1 MERAANPSVG
11 RLGFRRSVDE
21 DHQAVSLRARLFA
34 LVSAVVATIVV
45 LTTWTVSVSARRAFE
60 ALDAQRT
67 AALIAECRREFARQG
82 DDVVARVERMSS
94 SDVLRRTAI
103 DLGNA
108 RVDRAALVNE
118 AAPLASAHGLD
129 FLDIVAADGTIV
141 SSAHWPARF
150 GYKHPWAA
158 RGRNING
165 GAFLDAVELPRETAL
180 ALVAVRAVTAA
191 GERRLFVA
199 GGRRLDRQF
208 LQSFALPE
216 GMRVMLYRNIEPEIA
231 RQQLVD
237 SRGQVADAAALD
249 PLIARVRQ
257 QGQERVDTIDWPDG
271 PETIDAIPLPG
282 REGAVLGVLLV
293 GSSGRALAALVNR
306 IRWSGAAFGAVGLV
320 LGFGLSYLV
329 AARVTRPVEQL
340 ADAARAVSAGR
351 WDVRV
356 ADAGATGEIAD
367 LARAFDGMTTE
378 LVEQRE
384 RLVQTERVAAW
395 RELARR
401 LAHELKNPL
410 FPLRITVDN
419 LRRSRSLPPKEFQ
432 EVFDEGLNAFSS
444 GLANLNAVVTQFSDF
459 AKMPTPDF
467 AHVSPNQVV
476 RETLT
481 LFRAQLEQPGRPA
494 VNVSVDLDPAAG
506 TIRAD
511 PDQLKRALQNLLLNA
526 IDAMPKGGQL
536 TIRTRRTENRL
547 RLDVSD
553 TGAGLTDEECKRLF
567 TPYYTTKQH
576 GTGLGLAIVQ
586 SVVADHSGRIWV
598 ESKPGRGT
606 TFHVELPD
614 E

>member
-1 MERAANPSVG
+1 
-11 RLGFRRSVDE
+11 VDE
-21 DHQAVSLRARLFA
+21 GGEAVTLRARLFA

-67 AALIAECRREFARQG
+67 AVLVAECRREFAKQG
-82 DDVVARVERMSS
+82 DDVAARVERMAE

-103 DLGNA
+103 DVGNA

-150 GYKHPWAA
+150 GYKHPSAA
-158 RGRNING
+158 RVRSADR
-165 GAFLDAVELPRETAL
+165 GAFLDVVELPRETAL
-180 ALVAVRAVTAA
+180 ALVAARGVSAG
-191 GERRLFVA
+191 GERRLLVI
-199 GGRRLDRQF
+199 GGRRLDHQF

-216 GMRVMLYRNIEPEIA
+216 GMRVMLYRNIEPEIV

-237 SRGQVADAAALD
+237 SRGQVADAGALE
-249 PLIARVRQ
+249 PVVARVRQ
-257 QGQERVDTIDWPDG
+257 QGQERVETIHWPDG
-271 PETIDAIPLPG
+271 PETVDAIPLPG
-282 REGAVLGVLLV
+282 RDGAVLGVLLV
-293 GSSGRALAALVNR
+293 GSSGRALASLVNR
-306 IRWSGAAFGAVGLV
+306 IRWSGAVFGAVGLV

-351 WDVRV
+351 WDVHV
-356 ADAGATGEIAD
+356 SDDNASGEIAD

-384 RLVQTERVAAW
+384 RLVQAERVAAW

-410 FPLRITVDN
+410 FPLRITADN

-432 EVFDEGLNAFSS
+432 EIFEEGLAALST
-444 GLANLNAVVTQFSDF
+444 GLANLNAVVAQFADF
-459 AKMPTPDF
+459 AKMPTPNF
-467 AHVSPNQVV
+467 THVSPNQVV

-494 VNVSVDLDPAAG
+494 VDMSVDLDPAAG

-511 PDQLKRALQNLLLNA
+511 ADQLKRALQNLLLNA
-526 IDAMPKGGQL
+526 IDAMPEGGAL
-536 TIRTRRTENRL
+536 TVRTRRTGNGL
-547 RLDVSD
+547 RLDVAD
-553 TGAGLTDEECKRLF
+553 TGTGLTDEECKRLF

-586 SVVADHSGRIWV
+586 SVVADHAGRIWV

-614 E
+614 V

>member
-1 MERAANPSVG
+1 MT
-11 RLGFRRSVDE
+11 
-21 DHQAVSLRARLFA
+21 LRARLFA
-34 LVSAVVATIVV
+34 LVSAVVTTIVV
-45 LTTWTVSVSARRAFE
+45 LTTWTVSASARRAFE

-82 DDVVARVERMSS
+82 DDVVARVERMSQ
-94 SDVLRRTAI
+94 SDVVRRTAI

-108 RVDRAALVNE
+108 RVDRASLVNE
-118 AAPLASAHGLD
+118 AGPLASAHGLD

-158 RGRNING
+158 RTRAADG
-165 GAFLDAVELPRETAL
+165 GAFLDVVELPRETAL
-180 ALVAVRAVTAA
+180 ALVAVRGVTSA
-191 GERRLFVA
+191 GERRLLVV
-199 GGRRLDRQF
+199 GGRRLDHQL

-216 GMRVMLYRNIEPEIA
+216 GMRVMLYRNTEPEIA
-231 RQQLVD
+231 RQQLID
-237 SRGQVADAAALD
+237 SRGQVADAGALD

-257 QGQERVDTIDWPDG
+257 QGQERVETIQWPDG
-271 PETIDAIPLPG
+271 PETIDAIPLAG
-282 REGAVLGVLLV
+282 REGTVLGVLLV
-293 GSSGRALAALVNR
+293 GSSGRALASLVSR

-356 ADAGATGEIAD
+356 SDDHASGEVAD
-367 LARAFDGMTTE
+367 LARAFDGMTTQ
-378 LVEQRE
+378 LVDQRE
-384 RLVQTERVAAW
+384 RLVQAERVAAW

-410 FPLRITVDN
+410 FPLRITADN
-419 LRRSRSLPPKEFQ
+419 LRRARSLPPKEFQ
-432 EVFDEGLNAFSS
+432 EVFDEGLAAFST
-444 GLANLNAVVTQFSDF
+444 GLGNLNAVVAQFSDF
-459 AKMPTPDF
+459 AKMPTPHF

-511 PDQLKRALQNLLLNA
+511 ADQLKRALQNLLLNA
-526 IDAMPKGGQL
+526 IDAMPGGGEL
-536 TIRTRRTENRL
+536 TVRTRRTDHGL

-553 TGAGLTDEECKRLF
+553 TGTGLTDEECKRLF

-586 SVVADHSGRIWV
+586 SVVADHAGRIWV